1 MINFQYEIITKGY
14 TLTEPVAV
22 PMANIRR
29 AGSQAMAVGLFGNPC
44 CTVWNKIKRYYGHHH

>member
-1 MINFQYEIITKGY
+1 MKGY

-22 PMANIRR
+22 AIASNRR

-44 CTVWNKIKRYYGHHH
+44 CTV